1 MILTHMI
8 PSMTLIKY
16 KLFLKPITVRALR
29 RKTVKKMKFSM
40 IIISIIASLSMQV
53 QAMTIRDRTSELN
66 VHVINPLIVEPMNKA
81 SFKAGIRNSIGTNQ
95 DYMTRDSM
103 ILTFYVPSLAGWQG
117 LFSIDSL

>member
-1 MILTHMI
+1 
-8 PSMTLIKY
+8 
-16 KLFLKPITVRALR
+16 
-29 RKTVKKMKFSM
+29 
-40 IIISIIASLSMQV
+40 MQV
-53 QAMTIRDRTSELN
+53 QAKTIRDRTSELN
-66 VHVINPLIVEPMNKA
+66 VHVINPLIVEPMNKS